1 MLTRSIPTYLFSLLC
16 VLVIEP
22 SDSCFFLPYPSFAHN
37 TARNSSARSS
47 IKMSAEKL
55 DPKETALVLIEYQN
69 EFTTPGGALHDAV
82 KVRAILNRDAL
93 KMPVGA
99 TR

>member
-1 MLTRSIPTYLFSLLC
+1 
-16 VLVIEP
+16 
-22 SDSCFFLPYPSFAHN
+22 
-37 TARNSSARSS
+37 
-47 IKMSAEKL
+47 MSAEKL

-82 KVRAILNRDAL
+82 KVRAILNREAL